1 MRKRRRGKR
10 YKIVSLNIMPRRSAH
25 LGKRYK
31 VVNKFKFVRSITVLL
46 IILIAI
52 IALITSIVN
61 KVTGTTEEEKV
72 AESMPQNKS
81 ENITQEESENITQEV
96 TANGVEA
103 IDNTEEENKIQTLI
117 DSIKQ
122 TNNLNEENFA
132 FFYQNV
138 DTGASYFFNE
148 NKFFTAAST
157 VKVPLSMLY
166 YDKIR
171 KGDLTEDSTLKYK
184 EDDYEAGSGTTDY
197 TYSVGDSIPI
207 SFLMEQSIINSDNTA
222 TNILIDGIGKE
233 EYRRQIAQYSGRD
246 LPDDFFS
253 SNITSAGYSHD
264 VIEYLAEHQSDYT
277 KLIEDM
283 KKSSSGEYL
292 KAQIPDYEV
301 AHKYGDYEGNIHDYG
316 IIYGK
321 NTYLIGV
328 FTSGVPN
335 AKALIEDIGK
345 RVVDT
350 VESE

>member
-1 MRKRRRGKR
+1 MRKRGRGKR

-52 IALITSIVN
+52 IALITSVVN

-81 ENITQEESENITQEV
+81 ENITQEV
-96 TANGVEA
+96 TSNGVRA
-103 IDNTEEENKIQTLI
+103 IDNTEEENKVQTLI

-122 TNNLNEENFA
+122 TNNLNEDNFA
-132 FFYQNV
+132 FFYRNI
-138 DTGASYFFNE
+138 DTGANYLFNE
-148 NKFFTAAST
+148 NKLFTAAST
-157 VKVPLSMLY
+157 LKVPLSMLY

-171 KGDLTEDSTLKYK
+171 NGELTEESTLIYGK
-184 EDDYEAGSGTTDY
+184 DDYEAGSGTTDY

-207 SFLMEQSIINSDNTA
+207 SFLMEQAIINSDNTA

-233 EYRRQIAQYSGRD
+233 EYRRQIAKYSNRT
-246 LPDDFFS
+246 LPDEFFN
-253 SNITSAGYSHD
+253 SNITSAGYADD
-264 VIEYLAEHQSDYT
+264 VIRYLAEHQSDYA

-283 KKSSSGEYL
+283 KKSSNGEYL